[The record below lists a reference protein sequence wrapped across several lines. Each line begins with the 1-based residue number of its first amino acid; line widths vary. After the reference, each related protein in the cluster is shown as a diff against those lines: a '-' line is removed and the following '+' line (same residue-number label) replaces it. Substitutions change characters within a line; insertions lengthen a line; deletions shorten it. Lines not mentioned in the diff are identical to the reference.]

1 LVVDLVQV
9 GYKILLEMAVMAVVV
24 VVQTDLKI
32 QMVELE
38 QVGKVMLVGVP
49 HLIRVV
55 LHLMVLVA
63 AAVLEQLVVL
73 G

>member
-1 LVVDLVQV
+1 
-9 GYKILLEMAVMAVVV
+9 VV

-63 AAVLEQLVVL
+63 AAGLEQLAVLAQAPKVVMEVQDL
-73 G
+73 HHL